1 MNKFLSRL
9 ADTLL
14 VLFPVNQATYIEEW
28 DVHSEINAYDRFIW
42 NLLTEDLWN
51 IDFDYYDRL
60 MLADRHHLKLLGM
73 EEFYGEEMII
83 L

>member
-28 DVHSEINAYDRFIW
+28 DVHSEINAYDRFKW

-51 IDFDYYDRL
+51 IDFDYYL
-60 MLADRHHLKLLGM
+60 LAPYTAWD
-73 EEFYGEEMII
+73 YSII
-83 L
+83 KQYND

>member
-1 MNKFLSRL
+1 MWNFFLS
-9 ADTLL
+9 
-14 VLFPVNQATYIEEW
+14 LFQVDQAKYIEEW
-28 DVHSEINAYDRFIW
+28 DTHSEINAHDKFIW

-60 MLADRHHLKLLGM
+60 MLSDRHHLKLLGM